1 MSDQDGL
8 ISPDEHPATSPTP
21 FSDYK
26 MEPDAATLAA
36 AEAEARSPKEWPDPP
51 APNPDAPQGDPNV
64 RFNFINPTT
73 GEVTENL
80 TTEEVFELE
89 AKWRADYGA
98 QIQAKIEADN
108 AAFVPESYEEEE
120 LPGLRVYAI
129 DAGVS
134 TGYVCAE
141 LPRDGKG
148 TWGDEKILGYGQ
160 FKAESYRDTASRLIE
175 QYNTWQPDVV
185 VVEQFDLRPQN
196 NFVADLTPVKVNAVL
211 GYYLPQIVWQ
221 TPAQAKSVIT
231 DKHLKA
237 LSFWP
242 TGKDVNEPD
251 ADDVRD
257 SARHLYYYLIKTLRN
272 YDVAARMVPRPK
284 PESDNEKENA

>member
-1 MSDQDGL
+1 MSDQNGL
-8 ISPDEHPATSPTP
+8 IDPDEYLASSPTP

-26 MEPDAATLAA
+26 VEPDAATLAA
-36 AEAEARSPKEWPDPP
+36 AAEAEARSPEEWPDSPP
-51 APNPDAPQGDPNV
+51 P
-64 RFNFINPTT
+64 
-73 GEVTENL
+73 NL
-80 TTEEVFELE
+80 TADEVLRIQE
-89 AKWRADYGA
+89 KWRVDYDA
-98 QIQAKIEADN
+98 RLQAKIEANN
-108 AAFVPESYEEEE
+108 AAFVPEPYEEEEE

-141 LPRDGKG
+141 FPRESKG
-148 TWGDEKILGYGQ
+148 TWGNEKILGYGQ
-160 FKAESYRDTASRLIE
+160 FKAESYRDTVSRLVE
-175 QYNTWQPDVV
+175 QYNAWQPDVI

-196 NFVADLTPVKVNAVL
+196 NFVADLTPVRVNAVL
-211 GYYLPQIVWQ
+211 GYYWPQIVWQ

-237 LSFWP
+237 LGFWP
-242 TGKDVNEPD
+242 TGKDVSEPD

-284 PESDNEKENA
+284 PEGDNEKENA